1 MNKSLTT
8 EEVVIVSCLA
18 VGWAIAT
25 IARELLAP
33 LVALVLTLLGWRPRP
48 PLAYVMDCGAD
59 QIRPTWDP
67 ALVAS
72 LDAFANPA
80 LGVAWKDAAPMPNSW
95 LDTTTPR
102 RTILQATSI
111 AQLRS
116 LATARGMDPAS
127 LRKPALIEAI
137 LDDIDDTLSNGATEA
152 LTAQQRN
159 PSMGRRR

>member
-1 MNKSLTT
+1 MNRSLTT

-33 LVALVLTLLGWRPRP
+33 LVALVLTLLGWRPAAKPEVEP
-48 PLAYVMDCGAD
+48 PFTTPEELHKAFAAL
-59 QIRPTWDP
+59 TDP
-67 ALVAS
+67 AM
-72 LDAFANPA
+72 
-80 LGVAWKDAAPMPNSW
+80 GVPWEDAAPKPVPPMPNSW

-102 RTILQATSI
+102 RTILRATSI

-137 LDDIDDTLSNGATEA
+137 LDDIDDILSNGATEA